1 MAVDTKIPYG
11 RPGVAEFESQTLGGP
26 REPRFGEG
34 VPTTTHHEVTI
45 TGEVDWPIHAVVAM
59 ANGAMA
65 LATVGAAAGFASGTI
80 TVSSTGPTNGQEIYI
95 GGVTYTFVTALSDTP
110 TVPFEIEISA
120 TPAVMAQRIA
130 DAINGV
136 VGDHVS
142 EGTTANPLASATVEG
157 AEVTVTANVAGT
169 EGNAIQ
175 FEDGPATNVA
185 FDPTSDVLAGGS
197 DDTSLRPFGI
207 LAAPVRT
214 TGTAT
219 MVLPVYREGHWDM
232 DALVWDAS
240 FATDEMKR
248 RAFEGGRSPN
258 IFISKGKFN
267 DDAIY

>member
-34 VPTTTHHEVTI
+34 VPTTTHHEVSI
-45 TGEVDWPIHAVVAM
+45 AGEVDWPIHAVVAM
-59 ANGAMA
+59 ANGVMA
-65 LATVGAAAGFASGTI
+65 LASVGAAAGFASGTI
-80 TVSSTGPTNGQEIYI
+80 TVASTGPANGQEIEI

-110 TVPFEIEISA
+110 TVPFEIEVSG
-120 TPAVMAQRIA
+120 TPATLAARLA

-142 EGTTANPLASATVEG
+142 VGTTPNPLVSATVEAG
-157 AEVTVTANVAGT
+157 VVTVTANVAGT
-169 EGNAIQ
+169 EGNAIV
-175 FEDGPATNVA
+175 FDAGTAANVT
-185 FDPTSDVLAGGS
+185 FDPSDDTLGGGS

-214 TGTAT
+214 TGAAT

-232 DALVWDAS
+232 DALVWDES